1 MKQFNTAT
9 INTIITKFEGLLVAN
24 TKWSTCIREVVTLCG
39 GTFEPL
45 VLEPLAQALAKHYK
59 VNVTINLESETINGF
74 AKFHTG
80 AESTRETRHSA
91 SRNYWERNVL
101 DYFKA
106 PESESDDV
114 RNKDEEI
121 ELDQKV
127 IDAIQNLLIK
137 HQVATKKL
145 ALKYTS
151 TAIAGLDFNA

>member
-1 MKQFNTAT
+1 MKQFNQAT
-9 INTIITKFEGLLVAN
+9 INSIINKFETLLVAN
-24 TKWSTCIREVVTLCG
+24 KKWSTCIEEVVTLCG
-39 GTFEPL
+39 GTFEPR

-80 AESTRETRHSA
+80 TESTRETRHSA

-106 PESESDDV
+106 PKADV
-114 RNKDEEI
+114 RNKAEEV
-121 ELDQKV
+121 ELDQKL

-137 HQVATKKL
+137 HQVETKQL

-151 TAIAGLDFNA
+151 TAVAGLDFNA